1 MSYFGNIF
9 LSLRFFFPLTEEIRQ
24 PPVLPV
30 CTILCV
36 SSRFGYT
43 LLMDVSALIFDLEL
57 TSSDR
62 VLDRLVDS
70 RN

>member
-24 PPVLPV
+24 HPVLLG

-36 SSRFGYT
+36 SSRFGHA
-43 LLMDVSALIFDLEL
+43 LLMNVSALIFNLEL
-57 TSSDR
+57 TNSDG